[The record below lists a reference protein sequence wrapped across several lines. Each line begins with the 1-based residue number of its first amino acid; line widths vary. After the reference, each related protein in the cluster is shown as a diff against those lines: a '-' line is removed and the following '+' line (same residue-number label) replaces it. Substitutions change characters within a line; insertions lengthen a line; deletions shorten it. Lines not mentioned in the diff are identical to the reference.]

1 MTTTKKLSEMLSA
14 KVAKHL
20 AEQTLSFHAMISG
33 HLVSNFK
40 PVGTLIGVK
49 VTDRGEIA
57 FAMRLEQKGRDC
69 GCFKFHT
76 STGQGGKDYQ
86 MLANWTTSDTAEG
99 VLPGEVILVGGPA
112 DCDDMHQQFTA
123 PVAAVV
129 E

>member
-1 MTTTKKLSEMLSA
+1 MMTTKKFSEMLWA
-14 KVAKHL
+14 KVAKDL

-57 FAMRLEQKGRDC
+57 LAMRLEQKGRDS

-76 STGQGGKDYQ
+76 TGGQGDKDYQ
-86 MLANWTTSDTAEG
+86 LITNWTTSDKSGGAM
-99 VLPGEVILVGGPA
+99 PGEVILVGGPA